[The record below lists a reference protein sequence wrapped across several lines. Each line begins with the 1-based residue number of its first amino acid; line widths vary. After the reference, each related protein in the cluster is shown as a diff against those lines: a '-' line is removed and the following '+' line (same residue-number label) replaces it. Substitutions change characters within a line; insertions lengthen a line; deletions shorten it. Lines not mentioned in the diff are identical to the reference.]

1 MQGDGR
7 AADGG
12 SPAGVAA
19 EGAAPRAADVAA
31 KLAALKRSVARV
43 IRGKDEAIDWIIA
56 SLLARGHV
64 LIEDIPGVGK
74 TTLAQALAR
83 SLNLVFSRIQ
93 FTSDTLPSDVI
104 GVSLWR
110 AERGEF
116 EFLPGPVFTN
126 VLLAD
131 EINRATPK
139 TQAALLEAMNER
151 TVTVEKTRY
160 RLREPFMVLATQNP
174 VEYLGTYPLPESQ
187 LDRFLLRISLGY
199 PSPQEELALLQSG
212 GVEDELD
219 AVQPVL
225 DGAEL
230 VQLQAR
236 VRGVRVAPMLL
247 AYLMELVHRTRDHAE
262 LALGVSTRGALAL
275 HRACQA
281 LAMVEGRDY
290 VIPDDI
296 QRLAVPVMAHRVVLA
311 GGEVG
316 EGWSRSE
323 AERAM
328 IRAVLEATP
337 VPL

>member
-1 MQGDGR
+1 VQ
-7 AADGG
+7 AT
-12 SPAGVAA
+12 
-19 EGAAPRAADVAA
+19 DVADR
-31 KLAALKRSVARV
+31 LTALKGSVARV
-43 IRGKDEAIDWIIA
+43 IRGKPQAIDWIIA
-56 SLLARGHV
+56 ALLARGHV

-83 SLNLVFSRIQ
+83 SLNLHFSRIQ

-110 AERGEF
+110 PERGEF
-116 EFLPGPVFTN
+116 EFLPGPIFTN

-160 RLREPFMVLATQNP
+160 RLREPFLVLATQNP

-199 PSPQEELALLQSG
+199 PAAEEERELLRRG
-212 GVEDELD
+212 GVEGELE
-219 AVQPVL
+219 AIEPVL
-225 DGAEL
+225 DGGEL
-230 VQLQAR
+230 LQLQAE
-236 VRGVRVAPMLL
+236 VKQTRVAEPLL
-247 AYLMELVHRTRDHAE
+247 SYLMELVERTRRHPG

-275 HRACQA
+275 HRASQA
-281 LAMVEGRDY
+281 LAVVDGRDY
-290 VIPDDI
+290 VIPDDVKRI
-296 QRLAVPVMAHRVVLA
+296 AVAVMAHRVMLA
-311 GGEVG
+311 GGETG

-323 AERAM
+323 AERAL
-328 IRAVLEATP
+328 IREILDATP

>member
-1 MQGDGR
+1 MVD
-7 AADGG
+7 A
-12 SPAGVAA
+12 VT
-19 EGAAPRAADVAA
+19 
-31 KLAALKRSVARV
+31 KLGQLKSSVGRV
-43 IRGKDEAIDWIIA
+43 IKGKAEVIDWTIA
-56 SLLARGHV
+56 ALLARGHV
-64 LIEDIPGVGK
+64 LIEDVPGVGK

-83 SLNLVFSRIQ
+83 SLNLAFSRIQ

-116 EFLPGPVFTN
+116 EFLPGPIFTN
-126 VLLAD
+126 ILLAD

-199 PSPQEELALLQSG
+199 PAVEEELELLRLG
-212 GVEDELD
+212 GVEDELESV
-219 AVQPVL
+219 APVL
-225 DGAEL
+225 SEGDVVELQGKARQVRIAPSLAEYLLEL
-230 VQLQAR
+230 VQ
-236 VRGVRVAPMLL
+236 
-247 AYLMELVHRTRDHAE
+247 RTRRHPG

-275 HRACQA
+275 QRACQA
-281 LAMVEGRDY
+281 LALVEEREY

-296 QRLAVPVMAHRVVLA
+296 ARMVVPVLAHRVLLA
-311 GGEVG
+311 GGELG

-323 AERAM
+323 SEREI
-328 IRAVLEATP
+328 IREVLSSTP

>member
-1 MQGDGR
+1 VQIVDVVNR
-7 AADGG
+7 L
-12 SPAGVAA
+12 
-19 EGAAPRAADVAA
+19 EG
-31 KLAALKRSVARV
+31 LKHSVARV
-43 IRGKDEAIDWIIA
+43 IRGKGEAIDWIIA
-56 SLLARGHV
+56 ALLARGHV

-74 TTLAQALAR
+74 TTLAQALTR

-104 GVSLWR
+104 GVSIWR
-110 AERGEF
+110 PERGEF

-151 TVTVEKTRY
+151 TVTVDKTRY
-160 RLREPFMVLATQNP
+160 RLREPFLVLATQNP

-199 PSPQEELALLQSG
+199 PSHDEELELLRSG
-212 GVEDELD
+212 GVEAELE

-225 DGAEL
+225 EGAEL

-236 VRGVRVAPMLL
+236 VRQVRVAPPLLSYML
-247 AYLMELVHRTRDHAE
+247 ELVDRTRRHPS

-281 LAMVEGRDY
+281 LAMVESRDY
-290 VIPDDI
+290 VIPDDV
-296 QRLAVPVMAHRVVLA
+296 QRLAVPVMAHRVMMT
-311 GGEVG
+311 GGEAT

-323 AERAM
+323 AERA
-328 IRAVLEATP
+328 IIQEIVDGTP

>member
-1 MQGDGR
+1 VQIVDVVNRLDG
-7 AADGG
+7 
-12 SPAGVAA
+12 
-19 EGAAPRAADVAA
+19 
-31 KLAALKRSVARV
+31 LKRSVARV
-43 IRGKDEAIDWIIA
+43 IRGKGEAIDWIIA
-56 SLLARGHV
+56 ALLGRGHV

-110 AERGEF
+110 AEKGEF

-160 RLREPFMVLATQNP
+160 RLREPFLVLATQNP

-199 PSPQEELALLQSG
+199 PTPDEELALLRNG
-212 GVEDELD
+212 GVEGELE
-219 AVQPVL
+219 AIRPVL
-225 DGAEL
+225 EGAEL

-236 VRGVRVAPMLL
+236 VREVRVAPPLL
-247 AYLMELVHRTRDHAE
+247 AYLLELVHRTRNHPG

-275 HRACQA
+275 HRASQA

-290 VIPDDI
+290 VIPDDV
-296 QRLAVPVMAHRVVLA
+296 QRLSVAVMAHRVVLA

-323 AERAM
+323 AERAI
-328 IRAVLEATP
+328 IREIVESTP

>member
-1 MQGDGR
+1 MQIVDVVNRLDG
-7 AADGG
+7 
-12 SPAGVAA
+12 
-19 EGAAPRAADVAA
+19 
-31 KLAALKRSVARV
+31 LKRSVARV

-56 SLLARGHV
+56 ALLARGHV

-74 TTLAQALAR
+74 TTLAHALAR

-160 RLREPFMVLATQNP
+160 RLREPFLVVATQNP

-199 PSPQEELALLQSG
+199 PAPDEELALLRAG
-212 GVEDELD
+212 GVEGELE
-219 AVQPVL
+219 AIRPVL
-225 DGAEL
+225 EGAEL

-236 VRGVRVAPMLL
+236 VREVRIAPPLL
-247 AYLMELVHRTRDHAE
+247 AYLLKLVHRTREHPA

-275 HRACQA
+275 HRASQA

-296 QRLAVPVMAHRVVLA
+296 QRLAVAAMAHRVVLA

-323 AERAM
+323 AERGVIQEIVDSTA
-328 IRAVLEATP
+328 

>member
-1 MQGDGR
+1 MVD
-7 AADGG
+7 AI
-12 SPAGVAA
+12 
-19 EGAAPRAADVAA
+19 A
-31 KLAALKRSVARV
+31 KLGQLKASVGRV
-43 IRGKDEAIDWIIA
+43 IKGKAEVIDWTIA
-56 SLLARGHV
+56 ALLARGHV
-64 LIEDIPGVGK
+64 LIEDVPGVGK

-83 SLNLVFSRIQ
+83 SLSLAFSRIQ

-126 VLLAD
+126 ILLAD

-199 PSPQEELALLQSG
+199 PAAEEELELLRLG
-212 GVEDELD
+212 GVEDELESV
-219 AVQPVL
+219 APVL
-225 DGAEL
+225 GEGEVVEL
-230 VQLQAR
+230 QGRAR
-236 VRGVRVAPMLL
+236 RVRVAPQLAEYLL
-247 AYLMELVHRTRDHAE
+247 ELVQRTRKHPG

-275 HRACQA
+275 QRACQA
-281 LAMVEGRDY
+281 LALVEGREY

-296 QRLAVPVMAHRVVLA
+296 ARMAVPVLAHRVLLA
-311 GGEVG
+311 GGELG

-323 AERAM
+323 SERE
-328 IRAVLEATP
+328 IVREVLSSTP

>member
-1 MQGDGR
+1 MQIVDMVNR
-7 AADGG
+7 L
-12 SPAGVAA
+12 AG
-19 EGAAPRAADVAA
+19 
-31 KLAALKRSVARV
+31 LKQSVARV
-43 IRGKDEAIDWIIA
+43 IRGKDEAIDWTIA
-56 SLLARGHV
+56 ALLARGHV

-151 TVTVEKTRY
+151 TVTVDKTRY
-160 RLREPFMVLATQNP
+160 RLREPFLVLATQNP

-199 PSPQEELALLQSG
+199 PAPDEELELLRRG
-212 GVEDELD
+212 GVEAELE

-225 DGAEL
+225 EASEL
-230 VQLQAR
+230 VQFQVQ
-236 VRGVRVAPMLL
+236 VRQVRIAPPLL
-247 AYLMELVHRTRDHAE
+247 SYLLELVSRTRRHPS

-281 LAMVEGRDY
+281 LAMVESRDY
-290 VIPDDI
+290 VIPDDV

-311 GGEVG
+311 GGEVT

-323 AERAM
+323 AERAI
-328 IRAVLEATP
+328 IREIVDETP

>member
-1 MQGDGR
+1 VPLVDVIAQLDG
-7 AADGG
+7 
-12 SPAGVAA
+12 
-19 EGAAPRAADVAA
+19 
-31 KLAALKRSVARV
+31 LKRSVARV

-56 SLLARGHV
+56 ALLARGHV

-74 TTLAQALAR
+74 TTLAQALSR

-199 PSPQEELALLQSG
+199 PAPDEELALLRAG
-212 GVEDELD
+212 GVEGELE

-225 DGAEL
+225 DGSEL

-236 VRGVRVAPMLL
+236 VREVQVAPALL
-247 AYLMELVHRTRDHAE
+247 AYLLELVHRTRRHP
-262 LALGVSTRGALAL
+262 ALGLGASPC
-275 HRACQA
+275 R
-281 LAMVEGRDY
+281 
-290 VIPDDI
+290 
-296 QRLAVPVMAHRVVLA
+296 
-311 GGEVG
+311 
-316 EGWSRSE
+316 
-323 AERAM
+323 
-328 IRAVLEATP
+328 
-337 VPL
+337 

>member
-1 MQGDGR
+1 MNAGDR
-7 AADGG
+7 
-12 SPAGVAA
+12 VH
-19 EGAAPRAADVAA
+19 
-31 KLAALKRSVARV
+31 KLATLQRSVARV
-43 IRGKDEAIDWIIA
+43 VRGKAEAISLVVA
-56 SLLARGHV
+56 ALLARGHV
-64 LIEDIPGVGK
+64 LIEDVPGVGK
-74 TTLAQALAR
+74 TTLAQALSR
-83 SLNLVFSRIQ
+83 SLSLNFTRIQ

-139 TQAALLEAMNER
+139 TQAALLESMNER

-160 RLREPFMVLATQNP
+160 RLREPFLVLATQNP

-187 LDRFLLRISLGY
+187 LDRFLIRLALGY
-199 PSPQEELALLQSG
+199 PSRDEELALLAEG
-212 GVEDELD
+212 GVEGELENL
-219 AVQPVL
+219 QPVL
-225 DGAEL
+225 DAAEVVEL
-230 VQLQAR
+230 HQV
-236 VRGVRVAPMLL
+236 VRQVRVAPGLSEYIL
-247 AYLMELVHRTRDHAE
+247 ELVHRTRSHPA

-275 HRACQA
+275 HRAVQA
-281 LAMVEGRDY
+281 LALVEGREY

-296 QRLAVPVMAHRVVLA
+296 RRLAVPVLAHRIILA
-311 GGEVG
+311 GGEAS

-323 AERAM
+323 AERAVVTE
-328 IRAVLEATP
+328 ILNATA

>member
-1 MQGDGR
+1 
-7 AADGG
+7 
-12 SPAGVAA
+12 VASV
-19 EGAAPRAADVAA
+19 DVVAR
-31 KLAALKRSVARV
+31 LEELKRVVGRV
-43 IRGKDEAIDWIIA
+43 IRGKADTIEAIIA
-56 SLLARGHV
+56 ALLARGHV

-74 TTLAQALAR
+74 TTLAHALAR
-83 SLNLVFSRIQ
+83 SLNLTFTRIQ

-110 AERGEF
+110 SERGEF
-116 EFLPGPVFTN
+116 EFMPGPVFTN

-160 RLREPFMVLATQNP
+160 RLREPFLVMATQNP

-187 LDRFLLRISLGY
+187 LDRFLLRLAIGY
-199 PSPQEELALLQSG
+199 PSPDEERELLRSG
-212 GVEDELD
+212 GVEGELE
-219 AVQPVL
+219 AIQPVL
-225 DGAEL
+225 QAAEML
-230 VQLQAR
+230 ELQGR
-236 VRGVRVAPMLL
+236 VREVRVAERLL
-247 AYLMELVHRTRDHAE
+247 AYLHELVLATRRHPA

-281 LAMVEGRDY
+281 LALVEGRDY
-290 VIPDDI
+290 VIPDDAA
-296 QRLAVPVMAHRVVLA
+296 RLAEPVMAHRVVLA
-311 GGEVG
+311 GGEAG

-323 AERAM
+323 AERAV
-328 IRAVLEATP
+328 IREVLEATP